1 MRKVIA
7 LVMTLCMILVL
18 CACGQQTAP
27 AVESTVAAENKAAN
41 TTGAYNIWVCDKSAV
56 HQYHRTL
63 KLGCEAAAKDLMM
76 PRQSREMRRHS
87 SICLPPQLQQSR
99 MRYASVQSI
108 RKQ

>member
-41 TTGAYNIWVCDKSAV
+41 TTGAYNIWVCD
-56 HQYHRTL
+56 
-63 KLGCEAAAKDLMM
+63 
-76 PRQSREMRRHS
+76 
-87 SICLPPQLQQSR
+87 
-99 MRYASVQSI
+99 
-108 RKQ
+108 